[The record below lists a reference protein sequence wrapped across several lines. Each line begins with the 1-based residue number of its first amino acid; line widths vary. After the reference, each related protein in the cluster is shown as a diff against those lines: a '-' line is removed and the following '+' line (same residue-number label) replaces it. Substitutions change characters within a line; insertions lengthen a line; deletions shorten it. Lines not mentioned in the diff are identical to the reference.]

1 MQGSFPALQHLDLE
15 WYFTESYTT
24 APYSGGLLIP
34 GKFLGGSAPR
44 LQHLRLKRI
53 SFPQLPT
60 FLLSAHNLITLE
72 LKSISPNDYISMEVI
87 VRSLAALTRLKTL
100 SITFYDDDD
109 DMPPPDQYESRP
121 GLTLAMR
128 AILPALTKFHY
139 RGYCEYLED
148 FLAQIDTPRLKNL
161 MIEYFPHEIEA
172 PQLSQLLDRTA
183 SLKLDQFR
191 HAEVTFYPLA
201 IVIKLNCSQER
212 RRA

>member
-15 WYFTESYTT
+15 WDFTESYTT